1 MDDLD
6 EREISQLILAS
17 EELALRSAIA
27 QRNIERASARLAVL
41 LDQIDARHNAVLAML
56 QVGVDMQHEEV
67 EQFIQQLTYLSAM
80 CWVAS
85 ANNTFVDEFNAGGSA
100 LSPQTVLACQE
111 DSEYSTFAA
120 SSLPG

>member
-17 EELALRSAIA
+17 EELALRSAIT

-67 EQFIQQLTYLSAM
+67 EQLIQQLTYLSAM
-80 CWVAS
+80 WWVAS
-85 ANNTFVDEFNAGGSA
+85 ANNTFVDEFDADGSA
-100 LSPQTVLACQE
+100 LSPRTVLAFQE